1 MRQKTTAKPAST
13 ARAAAGQAV
22 PARAGFDVRLM
33 NGLARALL
41 LVFVLLALAYVA
53 RWVMQHPVF
62 SISGL
67 TVLGDVRHSN
77 APTLRAR
84 VMPYIEGTFL
94 TVDLKAVQ
102 RVFEAQPWVRRA
114 VVQREFPNRL
124 RVILEEHQAAAYW
137 GQEQGTDQ
145 GAGAQALLNRQ
156 GEVFEANLDEVETD
170 NLPRLDGPVAR
181 AAEVLAMQRDVEPLL
196 AAQGLRAAS
205 LVLTPRGNWQLG
217 VRQLAAAPARAPQG
231 AGGVALVELGG
242 GEAAEVKA
250 RLQRF
255 LDTAAQVAAHHR
267 RDLTAL
273 ESADLR
279 YAQGY
284 ALRLRGVSTV
294 AALDKARGK

>member
-1 MRQKTTAKPAST
+1 
-13 ARAAAGQAV
+13 
-22 PARAGFDVRLM
+22 M
-33 NGLARALL
+33 NGLARAML
-41 LVFVLLALAYVA
+41 LVFVLLALAYFA
-53 RWVMQHPVF
+53 RWVMQRPVF

-84 VMPYIEGTFL
+84 VMPHIQGTFL
-94 TVDLKAVQ
+94 TVDLPAVQ

-114 VVQREFPNRL
+114 VVQREFPSRL
-124 RVILEEHQAAAYW
+124 RVILEEHQPAAYW

-156 GEVFEANLDEVETD
+156 GEVFEANLDEVETE

-181 AAEVLAMQRDVEPLL
+181 AAEVLSMQRDVAPLL
-196 AAQGLRAAS
+196 AAQGLRTAS

-217 VRQLAAAPARAPQG
+217 VRQLAPAPVGGAA
-231 AGGVALVELGG
+231 LIELGG
-242 GEAAEVKA
+242 GDAPEVKA

-294 AALDKARGK
+294 AALDKARAK

>member
-1 MRQKTTAKPAST
+1 MKKKTTASSAST
-13 ARAAAGQAV
+13 ASAAAGPAV
-22 PARAGFDVRLM
+22 PASATFDVRLM

-41 LVFVLLALAYVA
+41 VVFVLLALTYFA

-77 APTLRAR
+77 ARTLRAR
-84 VMPYIEGTFL
+84 VMPHIQGTFL
-94 TVDLKAVQ
+94 TVDLSAVQ

-124 RVILEEHQAAAYW
+124 RVILEEHQPAAYW

-156 GEVFEANLDEVETD
+156 GEVFEANLDEVEAE

-181 AAEVLAMQRDVEPLL
+181 ATEVLAMQREMEPLL
-196 AAQGLRAAS
+196 VPQGLRTAS

-217 VRQLAAAPARAPQG
+217 VRQVAAAPRGRQQG
-231 AGGVALVELGG
+231 VGSVALIELGG
-242 GEAAEVKA
+242 GEAPEVKA

-273 ESADLR
+273 EGADLR

-294 AALDKARGK
+294 AALDKARTK

>member
-1 MRQKTTAKPAST
+1 MKKTTTAKSASA
-13 ARAAAGQAV
+13 ARAAGRAA
-22 PARAGFDVRLM
+22 PAAATFDVRLM

-41 LVFVLLALAYVA
+41 LVFVLLALAYFG

-94 TVDLKAVQ
+94 TVDLQAVQ

-145 GAGAQALLNRQ
+145 GAGAQALLNVQ
-156 GEVFEANLDEVETD
+156 GEVFEANLDEVETE

-181 AAEVLAMQRDVEPLL
+181 AAEVLTLQRDMEPIL
-196 AAQGLRAAS
+196 AAQGLRTAS

-217 VRQLAAAPARAPQG
+217 VRQRAAAPAGTSRGGAP
-231 AGGVALVELGG
+231 GVALIELGG
-242 GEAAEVKA
+242 GETPEVRA

-294 AALDKARGK
+294 AALDKARGQ

>member
-1 MRQKTTAKPAST
+1 MKKKTPANTTST
-13 ARAAAGQAV
+13 ARAAAGQAAPMV
-22 PARAGFDVRLM
+22 TFDVRLM

-41 LVFVLLALAYVA
+41 LVFVLLALAYFA

-84 VMPYIEGTFL
+84 VMPHIQGTFL
-94 TVDLKAVQ
+94 TVDLPAVQ

-124 RVILEEHQAAAYW
+124 RVILEEHQPAAYW

-145 GAGAQALLNRQ
+145 GAGAQALLNRE
-156 GEVFEANLDEVETD
+156 GEVFEANLDEVETE

-181 AAEVLAMQRDVEPLL
+181 ATEVLAMQRDVEPLL
-196 AAQGLRAAS
+196 TAQGLRTAS

-217 VRQLAAAPARAPQG
+217 VRQVAAVPASAPRG
-231 AGGVALVELGG
+231 TGSVAMIELGG
-242 GEAAEVKA
+242 GPATEVKA

-294 AALDKARGK
+294 AALDKARAK